1 MLGLAERYL
10 RRRFQEGK
18 EEGLEEGLQK
28 GKQEGRRDLSEKV
41 RAWNDRRLESER
53 RGEEF
58 NEPPPIDD

>member
-1 MLGLAERYL
+1 MLGLAEQYL

-18 EEGLEEGLQK
+18 EKGLEE
-28 GKQEGRRDLSEKV
+28 GKQEGRRELSEKV
-41 RAWNDRRLESER
+41 RAWNERRLESEQ